1 MCANQSGSDAMNKI
15 FNSTNW
21 PGNSAQTTGANAGSS
36 QPSSYVTGQQPMM
49 AQEQTAFTPVPS
61 KSGRFS
67 FNNRNF
73 RIADSNM
80 NSSDSGL
87 NV

>member
-1 MCANQSGSDAMNKI
+1 MCSNQSGSDAMNKI

-21 PGNSAQTTGANAGSS
+21 PGKSAQTTGAT
-36 QPSSYVTGQQPMM
+36 QPSAYATGQQQMT
-49 AQEQTAFTPVPS
+49 AQEQTSSAPVPS
-61 KSGRFS
+61 KAGRFS
-67 FNNRNF
+67 FNNGNF
-73 RIADSNM
+73 RIADSSM